1 MRDVIRSLLEE
12 HAEIS
17 SDDEAPLEVESFVLV
32 VVAEALEE
40 KFGIRVAA
48 KEMRPENFGSVARIA
63 AYVDGKLGERK

>member
-1 MRDVIRSLLEE
+1 VNVAAVVRSLLEE
-12 HAEIS
+12 HADIPAA
-17 SDDEAPLEVESFVLV
+17 DESPLEVESFVLV

-63 AYVDGKLGERK
+63 AYVEGKQK

>member
-1 MRDVIRSLLEE
+1 MIDAIRKLLEE
-12 HAEIS
+12 HAEVPA
-17 SDDEAPLEVESFVLV
+17 DDEAPLEVESFVLV

-63 AYVDGKLGERK
+63 AYVERKRT